1 MFEHQFIIAHFIF
14 NDIIGIV
21 FQILHF
27 IFKDYL
33 TVRLRTDDR
42 SVEGVRVNEDAFT
55 IQVRDVSVAI
65 QSFRKDELQAFDK
78 VFGHSLM
85 PGYET
90 VLNDRDL
97 DDVVSYLMSLKE

>member
-1 MFEHQFIIAHFIF
+1 MSSSSAQTLVQVAPPRAWNCPRE
-14 NDIIGIV
+14 
-21 FQILHF
+21 
-27 IFKDYL
+27 
-33 TVRLRTDDR
+33 

-55 IQVRDVSVAI
+55 IQVRDVSGAI
-65 QSFRKDELQAFDK
+65 HSFRKDELQAFDK

-90 VLNDRDL
+90 VLNARDL